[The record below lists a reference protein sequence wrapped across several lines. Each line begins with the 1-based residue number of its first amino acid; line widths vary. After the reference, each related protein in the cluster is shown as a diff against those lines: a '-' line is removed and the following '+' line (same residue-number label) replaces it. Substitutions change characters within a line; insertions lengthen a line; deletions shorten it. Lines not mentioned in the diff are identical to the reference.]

1 MKQDAIEGLEI
12 WVFKGKQEGK
22 KMKTKIPSVSLKIG
36 PQGMQSMCQETLF

>member
-22 KMKTKIPSVSLKIG
+22 KMKKIPSVSLKIG
-36 PQGMQSMCQETLF
+36 PQGMESMC